1 MSKLEKWRGRTAL
14 VVDDSASHRF
24 VAIGLLRE
32 LGFGEVYEAEDG
44 IQALRVLQTQD
55 TVDLILTDLR
65 MPGMDGIELLG
76 YLAKAPKQ
84 YLISVMS
91 SVPRDVLDT
100 VQGIADAS
108 SLDLLSVM
116 PKPLTLTGLHLL
128 LEGSDPD
135 QHARSVARN
144 LMEFDKAD
152 VSAALAG
159 NELRFYFQ
167 PKVDMSD
174 KKLVGFEALV
184 RWLHPAHGVLPPVVF
199 VQHIEQG
206 NLALRFFYHLLRR
219 TCDMVTML
227 HQIAPGIHCSIN
239 LPVPLLDSPRLVDE
253 IYSIVQA
260 KDVAPEFIVL
270 ELTETTLMSNLAAT
284 LGILARLRLK
294 GFGVSMDDYGTGYSS
309 MKQLSRCPF
318 TELKIDREFVH
329 DAANSPKKLA
339 ILTAAVSMSQRLNL
353 STVAEGVETAGD
365 WEQLSALGCHC
376 AQGYFISR
384 PIAEGKVLDWTASW
398 QAKTGQSSGM
408 PRGAPAG
415 VRLNDSDKAYA
426 TRLRYSHASERADL

>member
-1 MSKLEKWRGRTAL
+1 MNKLEKWRGRIAL

-24 VAIGLLRE
+24 VAMELLRE
-32 LGFGEVYEAEDG
+32 LGFGEVYEAAEG
-44 IQALRVLQTQD
+44 SEALKVLQALE

-76 YLAKAPKQ
+76 CLAKAPKQ

-108 SLDLLSVM
+108 NLDLLSVM

-128 LEGSDPD
+128 LENSDPD
-135 QHARSVARN
+135 QHARTVSRN
-144 LMEFDKAD
+144 LMEFEEAD
-152 VSAALAG
+152 VSAALAAS
-159 NELRFYFQ
+159 ELRFYFQ
-167 PKVDMSD
+167 PKVSMSD

-184 RWLHPAHGVLPPVVF
+184 RWLHPAHGILPPVVF
-199 VQHIEQG
+199 IHHIEQG
-206 NLALRFFYHLLRR
+206 NLALRFFYHLLRS
-219 TCDMVTML
+219 TCDMVIML
-227 HQIAPGIHCSIN
+227 HAVAPGIHCSIN

-253 IYSIVQA
+253 IHSIVQA
-260 KDVAPEFIVL
+260 KGVAPEFIVL
-270 ELTETTLMSNLAAT
+270 ELTETTLMSNLAAS
-284 LGILARLRLK
+284 LGTLARLRLK

-329 DAANSPKKLA
+329 DAADSPKKLA
-339 ILTAAVSMSQRLNL
+339 ILTAAVSMSQRLSLN
-353 STVAEGVETAGD
+353 TVAEGVETASD
-365 WEQLSALGCHC
+365 WDQLSALGCHY

-384 PIAEGKVLDWTASW
+384 PIAEDKVLDWIEGW
-398 QAKTGQSSGM
+398 QAQAGQPSGSSNN
-408 PRGAPAG
+408 GAAQ
-415 VRLNDSDKAYA
+415 
-426 TRLRYSHASERADL
+426 